1 MAFLISLA
9 QFIFN
14 LSTAM
19 KGNPGEKREGC
30 QTSRYGTIAI
40 SQTDG
45 IKKHIIEMNSS
56 CLKLFSPPC
65 VKPHSCSS
73 CPTPCFGLLG
83 TAHFERCLILRRFF
97 CSRRVRFLEKMSDC
111 QVLQK
116 CPTNI
121 NKPWAV
127 GRKPR
132 QAASSTSSGTWI
144 APDMQ
149 ET

>member
-45 IKKHIIEMNSS
+45 IKKTHHRDEFI
-56 CLKLFSPPC
+56 
-65 VKPHSCSS
+65 
-73 CPTPCFGLLG
+73 LLEAIF
-83 TAHFERCLILRRFF
+83 TTLC
-97 CSRRVRFLEKMSDC
+97 
-111 QVLQK
+111 
-116 CPTNI
+116 
-121 NKPWAV
+121 
-127 GRKPR
+127 
-132 QAASSTSSGTWI
+132 
-144 APDMQ
+144 
-149 ET
+149 